1 MDIADH
7 VVNVVLIDNNLADTV
22 FNERVLQFLNRRLDV
37 YGNDFR
43 SRNQAVPYLDVRE
56 IQCILEDLDFRI
68 NLFFVLG
75 FVNTALDEIVGSIL
89 VKALL
94 LASLFGRVPVRR
106 RKPMDRSEEKRL
118 TG

>member
-75 FVNTALDEIVGSIL
+75 FVNTALDEIVQ
-89 VKALL
+89 VH
-94 LASLFGRVPVRR
+94 FGE
-106 RKPMDRSEEKRL
+106 SEEKRL